1 MCVVIPYWYLGTS
14 GNIALGILTI
24 KTPRGN
30 NVNRSL
36 LCMVFSNQARTNT
49 LENSNILW
57 VVRDNGL
64 LGYSS
69 KLLPYVPYNFYWI
82 RLNQKALC
90 FVDYTKV
97 YMMFRVHVR
106 RYYEVVCK
114 QIIIIR
120 FVSK

>member
-82 RLNQKALC
+82 R
-90 FVDYTKV
+90 
-97 YMMFRVHVR
+97 
-106 RYYEVVCK
+106 
-114 QIIIIR
+114 
-120 FVSK
+120 